1 MTPITQFVVKLHSRC
16 NLACGYCYVYEH
28 ADQGWRAQPAVMTD
42 ATMDAVAARIGSY
55 AARHA
60 LPRVALTLHGGEPLL
75 AGPARIARLVAAVR
89 AAVPAVDV
97 GLQTNGTLLDEAAL
111 AVIREHG
118 IAVGVSVDGGPAAH
132 DRHRR
137 YADGRGSHA
146 RVAEGVRALGP
157 HLAGLLCTVD
167 LANDP
172 VGTYEGLL
180 ALGPPAIDLLLPHGN
195 WTGPPPGRVPRSP
208 AAPYGEW
215 LIAVFDRWYDAPRR
229 ETGVRLFE
237 SVISLLL
244 GGPSRTEAVG
254 PRRAGVVTIET
265 DGSYEATD
273 ALKSA
278 APGLAVTGLDV
289 HRHDVDAAAAHPVLT
304 AQHGGPPTPCAPCPL
319 VRVCGGGLFAHRW
332 SAESGFDRPSVYCPD
347 LFALVTHVRRRVSA
361 SLAAR

>member
-1 MTPITQFVVKLHSRC
+1 MTPARQFVVKLHSRC
-16 NLACGYCYVYEH
+16 NLACAYCYVYEH
-28 ADQGWRAQPAVMTD
+28 ADQGWRAQPAVMSD
-42 ATMDAVAARIGSY
+42 ATIDAVAVRIGAY

-60 LPRVALTLHGGEPLL
+60 LPRVTLTVHGGEPLL
-75 AGPARIARLVAAVR
+75 AGPARIARLVTAVR

-111 AVIREHG
+111 AVIRAHD
-118 IAVGVSVDGGPAAH
+118 IAVGVSVDGGRAAH

-137 YADGRGSHA
+137 YADGRGSFA
-146 RVAEGVRALGP
+146 RAAEGVRALGP

-172 VGTYEGLL
+172 VGTYEDLL

-195 WTGPPPGRVPRSP
+195 WTSPPPGRVPRSA

-254 PRRAGVVTIET
+254 PRPAGIVTIET

-278 APGLAVTGLDV
+278 APGLAATGLNV
-289 HRHDVDAAAAHPVLT
+289 HRHDVEAAAAHPVLL
-304 AQHGGPPTPCAPCPL
+304 AQRGGPPRPCAPCPL
-319 VRVCGGGLFAHRW
+319 LRVCGGGLFAHRW

-347 LFALVTHVRRRVSA
+347 LFALVTHVRRRVSV